1 MPDTTG
7 KRRRSAVA
15 ALATSLGLMTAAGAL
30 SAAWAAP
37 NTQVIRPPQQATAT
51 TPKGKPAA
59 VKPAATR
66 PAAAT
71 GTKRINIPNA
81 GRRGMMTTPRVIAT
95 EEAKPFTIDPARPLD
110 EQLVA
115 LGVDRNDAQAAA
127 RAVTTALKGA
137 PLSLGSTGRA
147 AFSPDGANSS
157 HRLQSLQVFNASV
170 VVADLERVADGT
182 FTAKAAA
189 TASVRPPQGAP
200 STAQMGD
207 ASDADVAQDDP
218 RSWNSGEGQAPR
230 VVRSLRSIPQST
242 VGLRRV
248 STNGDANVALTRAGV
263 DAGTARS
270 ASQALAAV
278 SPATLDRRSAS
289 IELVHGRTEDGQVRL
304 LTATIYDRGS
314 RGQVW
319 WFAPRGQ
326 PDGFFDQHGNRVGDS
341 GMALPIEGSH
351 ISSPFGTRRWG
362 RWAAFHNGID
372 VAGRHGTP
380 IVAAADGVVD
390 YTGWYYNYGKT
401 VRVVHSEALATSY
414 SHMSSFAPG
423 VGPGTRVHKGQLI
436 GYVGSTGRS
445 TGPHLHFCV
454 LVDGR
459 FVNPAPYVAGDG
471 GRLGPQDLVS
481 FRDWQRTTAGMTRG
495 AAGRQNTSTEFDGY
509 NRL

>member
-7 KRRRSAVA
+7 QRRRSVAA

-30 SAAWAAP
+30 SVAWAAP
-37 NTQVIRPPQQATAT
+37 DTQVIRPPQQATTT
-51 TPKGKPAA
+51 TPQGKPAA
-59 VKPAATR
+59 VKPTATR
-66 PAAAT
+66 PGTT
-71 GTKRINIPNA
+71 GSKRISIPNA
-81 GRRGMMTTPRVIAT
+81 GRRGMMTAPRVVAT
-95 EEAKPFTIDPARPLD
+95 EEAKPFSIDPARPLD

-127 RAVTTALKGA
+127 RAVTTAMKGA
-137 PLSLGSTGRA
+137 PFSIGNTGRA
-147 AFSPDGANSS
+147 ALSPDGGNGSQ
-157 HRLQSLQVFNASV
+157 RLQSLQVFNASV
-170 VVADLERVADGT
+170 VVADLDRAADGT
-182 FTAKAAA
+182 FAAKAPAIAGTRPSQGTPAA
-189 TASVRPPQGAP
+189 QT
-200 STAQMGD
+200 GD
-207 ASDADVAQDDP
+207 TSDVDATQDDP
-218 RSWNSGEGQAPR
+218 RSWNSTEGQAPR

-248 STNGDANVALTRAGV
+248 STNGDTNVALTRAGV
-263 DAGTARS
+263 DASTARS
-270 ASQALAAV
+270 AAQALAAV

-289 IELVHGRTEDGQVRL
+289 IELVHGRSDDGQVRL
-304 LTATIYDRGS
+304 LTATIYDRSS

-319 WFAPRGQ
+319 WFAPKGQ
-326 PDGFFDQHGNRVGDS
+326 PEGFFDQHGNRLGDS
-341 GMALPIEGSH
+341 GMAMPIEGSH

-372 VAGRHGTP
+372 VAGRYATP
-380 IVAAADGVVD
+380 IIAAADGVVD

-401 VRVVHSEALATSY
+401 VRIVHSESLATSY

-471 GRLGPQDLVS
+471 GRLSLQDLVS
-481 FRDWQRTTAGMTRG
+481 FRDWQRTTAGMARG
-495 AAGRQNTSTEFDGY
+495 AASQRSPSTEFDGY